1 MSHSIYKPWLRNLY
15 VRRLYILFGMP
26 FALLAM
32 VAHLTV
38 KSMREAIAES
48 IKAWQPEDLSRPS

>member
-1 MSHSIYKPWLRNLY
+1 
-15 VRRLYILFGMP
+15 MP